1 MDKVLEKK
9 TVNRNDDVAP
19 RLLTIDDILKLP
31 SNPAAA
37 TISYGPAPQ
46 QYAELRLP
54 SGTGPFPVVVLIHGG
69 CWIQYAS
76 AQSTSHLASALV
88 NERCATWNLEY
99 RRAHEAGGGWPGT
112 FLDVSRGIDAL
123 REAAKKYPLDL
134 ARVVVMGHSA
144 GGQLALWSAGR
155 RRIPRESELHSD
167 NPLPV
172 RGVISLAG
180 VADLRA
186 YAERGPEDCVA
197 GELRVMG
204 GLPGAHPAR
213 YDAASPAELLPL
225 GTPQILIWAE
235 RDTIVPEAIFQ
246 DYERRARQAGDK
258 VELVRVADAGH
269 FDLCSADGPG
279 WKPITDALRRL

>member
-37 TISYGPAPQ
+37 TIPYGPAPQ

-69 CWIQYAS
+69 CWFEYAT
-76 AQSTSHLASALV
+76 AQSTSHLATALV
-88 NERCATWNLEY
+88 NERWATWNLEY

-225 GTPQILIWAE
+225 GTPQILVWGE

-258 VELVRVADAGH
+258 VEMVRVADAGH